1 VTRAALAPRAGL
13 GALLSC
19 ALLLPLL
26 PGCTLYN
33 RVFHRNR
40 DPATCRER
48 PFIGNTDSRPP
59 LTVPEGMS
67 APDTRNAI
75 KIPQLPAAPADPSKT
90 EPCLAQPPPFYAKPA
105 VAKPGSPAPPTVPA
119 NSPALPQLPAAPTPP
134 AAPTSAPPAAPTS
147 VPAPDAPA
155 APGAAAPGA
164 APPG

>member
-1 VTRAALAPRAGL
+1 VTRAVFVPRAGF

-33 RVFHRNR
+33 RVFHRHR

-48 PFIGNTDSRPP
+48 PFIGNTESRPP

-75 KIPQLPAAPADPSKT
+75 KIPHLPAAPADSSKT

-105 VAKPGSPAPPTVPA
+105 AAKPGSPAPPTVPA
-119 NSPALPQLPAAPTPP
+119 NSPALPLPPAAPTPP
-134 AAPTSAPPAAPTS
+134 VAPPAAPTS

-155 APGAAAPGA
+155 APGAAAPAA
-164 APPG
+164 APPPG